1 MSEHHGNLVIKF
13 YPSGGQWQCIVQKV
27 DADGMPIGED
37 LVTAVG
43 TTKDEARD
51 RAIAATDNDAVRTAL
66 QSYRAR

>member
-1 MSEHHGNLVIKF
+1 MSEHHGNLVIRF

-43 TTKDEARD
+43 TTKDDARD
-51 RAIAATDNDAVRTAL
+51 RAMAATENPAVREAL